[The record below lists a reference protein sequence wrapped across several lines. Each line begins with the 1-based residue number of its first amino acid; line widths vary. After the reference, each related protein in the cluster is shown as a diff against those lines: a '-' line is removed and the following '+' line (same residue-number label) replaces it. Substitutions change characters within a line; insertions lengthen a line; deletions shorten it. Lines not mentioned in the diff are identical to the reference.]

1 MKDVL
6 CCIGDSLTAGKHSYN
21 WVKDIQLFLKKNN
34 INYEVINKANDGET
48 AAVVRSRLK
57 KDVIDLNPSV
67 VVVLIGGNDLIGT
80 VHTSAG
86 PMYMKMFPEI
96 QTELP
101 SIDGYRREMN
111 EIVKILDEDLP
122 LDTKIIILSPPPIG
136 EGGIESEEWN
146 LGEKF
151 HEICLESVTNRIG
164 NSDSNRILYRN
175 LYQIVKDDMIRFDCN
190 QKLELSLYT
199 ISKSK
204 ILSYFMGWKGV
215 RYINGFDYTT
225 DGIHFCEEFGI
236 ICKELIIQLL
246 YECNILED

>member
-1 MKDVL
+1 MDKDL
-6 CCIGDSLTAGKHSYN
+6 EKLSALY
-21 WVKDIQLFLKKNN
+21 
-34 INYEVINKANDGET
+34 DGELS
-48 AAVVRSRLK
+48 SREIKEGLAKMKEDEGLK
-57 KDVIDLNPSV
+57 NTFQKFG
-67 VVVLIGGNDLIGT
+67 LISDKIGIINAT
-80 VHTSAG
+80 III
-86 PMYMKMFPEI
+86 K
-96 QTELP
+96 
-101 SIDGYRREMN
+101 
-111 EIVKILDEDLP
+111 KLDKDLP
-122 LDTKIIILSPPPIG
+122 KDSQILVLSPPPIG

-175 LYQIVKDDMIRFDCN
+175 LYQIAKDDMIRFDCN